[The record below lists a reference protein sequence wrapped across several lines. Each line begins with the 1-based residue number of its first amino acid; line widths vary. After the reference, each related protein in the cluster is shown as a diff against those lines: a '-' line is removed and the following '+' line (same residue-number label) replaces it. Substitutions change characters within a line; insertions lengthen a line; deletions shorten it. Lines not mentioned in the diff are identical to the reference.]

1 MRRAALIDDELIL
14 ACKFWKVPM
23 DFAPPKEKA
32 DAAAIRQAL
41 VREKLK
47 EAETKYAAEL
57 KANTEVMTDW
67 FFHGAERKA
76 GL

>member
-1 MRRAALIDDELIL
+1 
-14 ACKFWKVPM
+14 M